1 VSALWC
7 AVLLF
12 AVSDDAANS
21 PQLDSTATQTTE
33 KIGVAIDRANIR
45 SDADSKTSSDP
56 KADSNEPLFPP
67 RKPAEMRTAVSNA
80 MRATAT
86 AKDPAARDLA
96 IRKLILIMLELEQD
110 QNLTHDE
117 RVELRTL
124 VHSRLT
130 ALEKTLRAEA
140 EREKKPAPTSNK
152 PAAQLASQPVSQQP
166 SPTNAKAQ
174 PSVAANKQPV
184 DDAKVQAVGQTTEVL
199 GQMVNVQGG
208 NRGFAA
214 ANPTIGS
221 RNQAIGG
228 VGGQNIGQQ
237 QADSGP
243 DLVSLIQTVIAPRTW
258 DVNGGPGSVVYY
270 RNLQA
275 LVIRAPSD
283 VHGQVGDALGQLRK

>member
-1 VSALWC
+1 MSALWC
-7 AVLLF
+7 AVLLL
-12 AVSDDAANS
+12 AISDDAANS
-21 PQLDSTATQTTE
+21 PALDSTAAQATD
-33 KIGVAIDRANIR
+33 KITAAIDRANIPANA
-45 SDADSKTSSDP
+45 DTKTDGDSK
-56 KADSNEPLFPP
+56 DSNESLFPP

-110 QNLTHDE
+110 QNLAHDD

-130 ALEKTLRAEA
+130 SLEKTLRAEA
-140 EREKKPAPTSNK
+140 ERDKKETPATNK
-152 PAAQLASQPVSQQP
+152 PAAQPVAQQP
-166 SPTNAKAQ
+166 PLTNVKA
-174 PSVAANKQPV
+174 PAAVAANPQTV
-184 DDAKVQAVGQTTEVL
+184 GDAKTQAVGQTTQVL
-199 GQMVNVQGG
+199 GQMVNVQGA
-208 NRGFAA
+208 NRGLGA
-214 ANPTIGS
+214 ANPAMGA
-221 RNQAIGG
+221 RNQVIGG
-228 VGGQNIGQQ
+228 LGGPNVGQQ

-243 DLVSLIQTVIAPRTW
+243 DLVNLIQTVIAPRTW

-275 LVIRAPSD
+275 LVIRAPSE